1 MTKGKSIFISLLLLL
16 TSTLLY
22 FSMKDS
28 PIELNDE
35 LVSFVAAFA
44 FVIGLFNFVR
54 ALQTK
59 EKLST

>member
-54 ALQTK
+54 ELFRLK
-59 EKLST
+59 KN

>member
-1 MTKGKSIFISLLLLL
+1 MTKVKSIFISLLLLL

-54 ALQTK
+54 EFFRLK
-59 EKLST
+59 KN